1 MSTTRYTLDRELND
15 ELKGVVEDAIEYFC
29 NEHMISGEL
38 AWFVTETLATA
49 KLEQFKGNVH

>member
-1 MSTTRYTLDRELND
+1 MSTTRYTLDRELRD

-38 AWFVTETLATA
+38 AWLVTETLATV